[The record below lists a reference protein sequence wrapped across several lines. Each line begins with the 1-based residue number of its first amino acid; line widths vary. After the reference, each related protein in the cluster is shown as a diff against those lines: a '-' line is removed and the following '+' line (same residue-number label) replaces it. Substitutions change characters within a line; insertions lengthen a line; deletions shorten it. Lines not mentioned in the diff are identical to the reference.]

1 MGAFRVTQRV
11 MVDRVL
17 SNLNN
22 QYRGILN
29 LQEQLSTGLRLNRPS
44 DGPLGT
50 RRAINAEMEIAKN
63 NQYLTNMSTASPVIV
78 QSESS
83 LMSVVD
89 ILQRVKDLGLQGSNA
104 TNAAVQREQ
113 IASEIDQLLESVLVE
128 SNTITNGRYIFS
140 GTRTNTPAFT
150 ETRDVD
156 GNITAVTYSGNS
168 ELYQIEISENV
179 YVPGN
184 IAGDTVFEQTSPDS
198 VDIFDMI
205 IAIRDNLRAGDFNGL
220 ETNLGQINQA
230 QEQLMISVSR
240 LGALENRFERVEE
253 SIRDVIYQLEIVK
266 SDNVDADFAE
276 VILELNAQSNAFQAS
291 LSAGANVI
299 QPSLLDFLR

>member
-17 SNLNN
+17 NNLSGH
-22 QYRGILN
+22 YRRILN

-44 DGPLGT
+44 DGPLGA
-50 RRAINAEMEIAKN
+50 RRAINASMEIAKN

-89 ILQRVKDLGLQGSNA
+89 MLQRIKDLGLQGSNA
-104 TNAAVQREQ
+104 TNADIQREQ

-128 SNTITNGRYIFS
+128 SNTITNGRYIFG

-156 GNITAVTYSGNS
+156 GNITAVVYSGNT
-168 ELYQIEISENV
+168 ERYQIEISENV

-184 IAGDTVFEQTSPDS
+184 IPGDVVFEQTSPES
-198 VDIFDMI
+198 VDIFNMI

>member
-17 SNLNN
+17 NNLSSH
-22 QYRGILN
+22 YRRILN

-44 DGPLGT
+44 DGPLGA

-63 NQYLTNMSTASPVIV
+63 NQFLTNMSTASPVIV

-89 ILQRVKDLGLQGSNA
+89 ILQRIKDLGLQGSNA
-104 TNAAVQREQ
+104 TNADIQREQ

-128 SNTITNGRYIFS
+128 SNTITNGRYIFA

-156 GNITAVTYSGNS
+156 GSITAVVFSGNS
-168 ELYQIEISENV
+168 ERYQIEISEDV

-184 IAGDTVFEQTSPDS
+184 IPGDVVFEQTSPES
-198 VDIFDMI
+198 VDIFNMI

-276 VILELNAQSNAFQAS
+276 VILELNAQANAFQAS